1 MQQFAA
7 KLAAARKNAEEI
19 DLDVASAAPMPTG
32 MKDFEDKYHIKVP
45 EGSGTQVEE
54 QALPATLFGSLT
66 AADAKPA
73 PAASAASAS
82 APAASSEVIGAKA
95 RFKRKADN

>member
-32 MKDFEDKYHIKVP
+32 MKDFEDKHHIKVP
-45 EGSGTQVEE
+45 EGPGTQVEE
-54 QALPATLFGSLT
+54 QALPSTLFGSLT
-66 AADAKPA
+66 APDAKPA
-73 PAASAASAS
+73 PSAAS
-82 APAASSEVIGAKA
+82 APAASTEVIGAKA
-95 RFKRKADN
+95 RFNKRKADS